1 MRKTLK
7 KNRRQAVDSRGGMAD
22 KGNMTFIKTTLA
34 VILSGAT
41 VLAQG
46 HAKPRLFVTDSQSWE
61 MVGGFGGNKNAS
73 AGEKRGGAGPQTAEI
88 IKTFGEECEQVT
100 VTTNKDRA
108 DYVVLLDHE
117 GGKRPGQR
125 DNKFALFNKDGDAV
139 KSGSTRALGNAVK
152 DACEALLRDWESR

>member
-1 MRKTLK
+1 MRTTTTTGLL
-7 KNRRQAVDSRGGMAD
+7 AAAATADSS
-22 KGNMTFIKTTLA
+22 NMTLIKTTVAVLLA
-34 VILSGAT
+34 STT
-41 VLAQG
+41 VLAQS

-61 MVGGFGGNKNAS
+61 MVGGFAAHGDAAGGVQ
-73 AGEKRGGAGPQTAEI
+73 RGGARPQTAEI
-88 IKTFGEECEQVT
+88 IKTFGEECGQVT

-117 GGKRPGQR
+117 GGKRIGQR

-152 DACEALLRDWESR
+152 DACEALLEDWDSR